1 MFHLETR
8 AYLYHILQIS
18 FFKNISL
25 KVSSADIGQKFK
37 KGGGD
42 SFVIKR
48 RGMIEANTIKILMTG
63 A

>member
-37 KGGGD
+37 KGGD

>member
-37 KGGGD
+37 KGGG
-42 SFVIKR
+42 FIKR